1 MDLIFPPF
9 VAAALAEWGDKT
21 QLLALALGLRFA
33 RPVPVIAG
41 IALAALANSLIG
53 AFGGSLIH
61 PMISYDAT
69 LLFLGLGFAF
79 AAIGAL
85 LPFRE
90 RDHGASWRLGAF
102 GTSFA
107 AFFILELGD
116 KTQFITAG
124 FAAVHGAWLPVAL
137 AATAGILVGAV
148 PAVMM
153 GERLRA
159 LPLKAIRRVVAGVFG
174 FTAIILAIN
183 ALRLI

>member
-33 RPVPVIAG
+33 RPIPVIAAL
-41 IALAALANSLIG
+41 ALAALANSLLG
-53 AFGGSLIH
+53 AFGGSLTH

-85 LPFRE
+85 IPFRE
-90 RDHGASWRLGAF
+90 RDEGAGWGLGAF

-137 AATAGILVGAV
+137 GATAGILVGVA
-148 PAVMM
+148 PAVVM

-159 LPLKAIRRVVAGVFG
+159 LPLKTIRRIVAGLFG
-174 FTAIILAIN
+174 FAATVLAIS